1 MVKEISKRHFE
12 LVQPECRIKTAVSVT
27 WVKTMIP
34 LKNQRNTRKAF
45 RGKKHLV
52 LAIVLFLSASIWF
65 KTLTPAASQGW
76 LEIDLSILGTVHC
89 STCHIVI
96 TDDHGVDSANDMDA
110 MGKAETCWLKTKQT
124 SRKQR
129 GK

>member
-1 MVKEISKRHFE
+1 MQDKDGSICNLGKNYDTIKESKEHEKSISG
-12 LVQPECRIKTAVSVT
+12 
-27 WVKTMIP
+27 
-34 LKNQRNTRKAF
+34 
-45 RGKKHLV
+45 GKKHLV
-52 LAIVLFLSASIWF
+52 LAIVLFLSASIWL

-96 TDDHGVDSANDMDA
+96 TDDRGVDGANDMDA
-110 MGKAETCWLKTKQT
+110 MGKAETCWFKTKQT
-124 SRKQR
+124 SRKQK